1 MHPVSDRQGRA
12 GAAGFSL
19 LEVLI
24 SAGIL
29 ATMVYAIGSLTVS
42 GTDAQEFARRLNR
55 VTEITQDLVDDIRLE
70 LVSSVRLFGDNAEGN
85 GNLGVFDFDG
95 APPLLP
101 GTRLPTIDA
110 NGTIQRDSSGDE
122 ITGNALFFTKLAWSD
137 RYRCASGAEYLIDV
151 YRWVAWYLTVEGDGP
166 QAGSAV
172 GLNLVRMVSEPLAD
186 AGAVDR
192 ITDPDD
198 QAEVLLHLL
207 NGTADVNGIVHEPLE
222 VVWNRGAMP
231 NVVGT
236 FRQIDPASGVLRDN
250 PIVLTGRSDP
260 WEVERGTDEVTGLLT
275 YRHHSIGTNFAR
287 PTFGVARFGR
297 VEAPGAGTAGFPHGF
312 ETQVVGPSSARQA
325 LVHMVVVST
334 NRRGQVAWSDLQAVV
349 DCRDL

>member
-1 MHPVSDRQGRA
+1 MHSVSDHRA
-12 GAAGFSL
+12 RERAAGFSL

-24 SAGIL
+24 SGGIL

-70 LVSSVRLFGDNAEGN
+70 LVSSVRLFGNNTEGN
-85 GNLGVFDFDG
+85 GNFAVFDFDA
-95 APPLLP
+95 APPVLP

-122 ITGNALFFTKLAWSD
+122 ITGNAMFFTKLAWSD
-137 RYRCASGAEYLIDV
+137 RFRCVSGNEYLVDV
-151 YRWVAWYLTVEGDGP
+151 YRWVTWYQTVEGDGP
-166 QAGSAV
+166 QAGNAV

-186 AGAVDR
+186 AGAIDR

-207 NGTADVNGIVHEPLE
+207 NGTADVNGVTHAPLQ
-222 VVWNRGAMP
+222 VVWNRGALA

-236 FRQIDPASGVLRDN
+236 FRQIDPASGELRDN
-250 PIVLTGRSDP
+250 PIALSGRSDP
-260 WEVERGTDEVTGLLT
+260 WEIERATDTVTGLLT

-287 PTFGVARFGR
+287 PTFGVSRFGLTQ
-297 VEAPGAGTAGFPHGF
+297 APGVGTAGFPHGF
-312 ETQVVGPSSARQA
+312 ETQVVGPSSARQV